1 MQARIADLAPVDD
14 RVARRRL
21 VNFGA
26 RMRAPDAHGLDV
38 TVVDLSPGGC
48 KVTPPHHLEVGRV
61 FWLKLSDLE
70 ARHCEVIWID
80 GDNAGCEFSQPLSAK
95 EMDSVCAPL
104 RKVVKAEKRGSF
116 GRSR

>member
-1 MQARIADLAPVDD
+1 MRARIADLAPVDD
-14 RVARRRL
+14 RSARRRL

-26 RMRAPDAHGLDV
+26 RVREANARGLDV
-38 TVVDLSPGGC
+38 TVIDLSPGGC

-80 GDNAGCEFSQPLSAK
+80 GKNAGCEFSQPLSVR
-95 EMDSVCAPL
+95 EMESVCAPS
-104 RKVVKAEKRGSF
+104 RQVVRSDRRGSF
-116 GRSR
+116 GRCG